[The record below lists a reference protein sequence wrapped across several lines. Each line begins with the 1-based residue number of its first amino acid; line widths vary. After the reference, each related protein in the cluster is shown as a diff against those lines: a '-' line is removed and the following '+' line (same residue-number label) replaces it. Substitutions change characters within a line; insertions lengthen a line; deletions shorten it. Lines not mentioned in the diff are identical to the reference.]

1 MELLIY
7 QCVVELI
14 FLHAIL
20 QIYSLGYEGQNWRT
34 EGWTSHH
41 QFCNP
46 QSRQTAVCE
55 PSPILY
61 RVQDA
66 WHWLSL
72 TEKIFA
78 KVWENPLAALCFLR
92 KIKLTQMSNC
102 LKLFSRSRIQEIQYW
117 HSKVWKANEKKQ
129 IWKPINI
136 DYQPIPHLL
145 SGSQQRLSGYLI
157 AGSYKCLD

>member
-1 MELLIY
+1 MQFYKFTVWVMKDKIGERKAGHLIISSVTLSPGRLLSVS
-7 QCVVELI
+7 Q
-14 FLHAIL
+14 A
-20 QIYSLGYEGQNWRT
+20 
-34 EGWTSHH
+34 
-41 QFCNP
+41 QFC
-46 QSRQTAVCE
+46 TE
-55 PSPILY
+55 Y
-61 RVQDA
+61 RMHDIGSVLQK
-66 WHWLSL
+66 
-72 TEKIFA
+72 KIFA